1 MIIRAAPQRKMQQ
14 WSMANRGLGLVVQ
27 FGKRESRAA
36 SAFLQAELQD
46 SGPFIHKKAL
56 MFLEVGARSEIL
68 G

>member
-1 MIIRAAPQRKMQQ
+1 
-14 WSMANRGLGLVVQ
+14 MANRGLGLVVQ